1 MRSRRELHFEVVRV
15 LLVAGCLGCGDKPA
29 IVQPPVP
36 ASIEI
41 TPDSSVTLNVGDR
54 RQLTVVVRDAS
65 ENVIGSVGLLGYG
78 DTRSKFQIVSRGP
91 SWVVVDSTGTVTGLA
106 PGGATVVATFP
117 DAKRTLVDS
126 VRVSVTAR
134 PP

>member
-1 MRSRRELHFEVVRV
+1 MRPRHARWSTIVPL
-15 LLVAGCLGCGDKPA
+15 LLVGCFVGGDTPA

-41 TPDSSVTLNVGDR
+41 TPDRSMTLDLGGR

-65 ENVIGSVGLLGYG
+65 NTVIGSVGLLGYG
-78 DTRSKFQIVSRGP
+78 DTPSKFRFVSRGP
-91 SWVVVDSTGTVTGLA
+91 SWVTVDSTGTLTGVA
-106 PGGATVVATFP
+106 AGGAFVVAMFP

-126 VRVSVTAR
+126 VRVLVTPL